1 VKGRWRRH
9 GRLKTPA
16 TLITDHAHDL
26 THVGFQRNGF
36 FTLELVVGD
45 NEQHISAFRLI
56 SFSSFKRNFS
66 SFEFAIWDS
75 YRKRR
80 SATLSSRSTRVDK

>member
-56 SFSSFKRNFS
+56 SFSSFKSNF
-66 SFEFAIWDS
+66 FI
-75 YRKRR
+75 
-80 SATLSSRSTRVDK
+80 V